1 MQQEWGIADV
11 DFLRLYAVGLALA
24 LLVAFAARILVR
36 APEATG
42 TPVPDR
48 LDEDEAAYLRGG
60 PRLTVE
66 TAIARLI
73 DRGQLQVRATGAL
86 LVTGEACSHEPGAC
100 AIGLIGRD
108 TGGDVGTS
116 LDRAAGT
123 GPVDQTVVRAASRP
137 DAGTTSSVID
147 QVIRSEALSQL
158 RDRLVRKGLLV
169 ETRRAV
175 PRVRHALVPLCLLF
189 AVGAARWVGG
199 VGDGRLDVALTFA
212 LLITALMARTLVDFR
227 PGPTFLGARLLAER
241 DAARVN
247 LRRVH

>member
-1 MQQEWGIADV
+1 MQQQWGIADV

-36 APEATG
+36 APEATS
-42 TPVPDR
+42 TPAQ

-66 TAIARLI
+66 TAIARLV
-73 DRGQLQVRATGAL
+73 DRGQLQVRSTGVLAL
-86 LVTGEACSHEPGAC
+86 T
-100 AIGLIGRD
+100 D
-108 TGGDVGTS
+108 
-116 LDRAAGT
+116 AAGT

-137 DAGTTSSVID
+137 DAGTVSSVID

-199 VGDGRLDVALTFA
+199 VGDGRLDVALTLA
-212 LLITALMARTLVDFR
+212 LVITALMVRTLADIR
-227 PGPTFLGARLLAER
+227 PGPTFLGARLLAEH
-241 DAARVN
+241 DAARVIW
-247 LRRVH
+247 RRVH

>member
-1 MQQEWGIADV
+1 MQQQWGIADF

-36 APEATG
+36 APAPTS
-42 TPVPDR
+42 TPEPGQ

-73 DRGQLQVRATGAL
+73 DRGQLQVRSTGAL
-86 LVTGEACSHEPGAC
+86 LLT
-100 AIGLIGRD
+100 D
-108 TGGDVGTS
+108 
-116 LDRAAGT
+116 AAGT
-123 GPVDQTVVRAASRP
+123 GPVDQTVARAASRP
-137 DAGTTSSVID
+137 DAGTMSSVID

-158 RDRLVRKGLLV
+158 RHRLVRKGLLV

-212 LLITALMARTLVDFR
+212 LLITALMVRTLTDLR
-227 PGPTFLGARLLAER
+227 PGPTFLGARLLAEHE
-241 DAARVN
+241 AARPPRLV
-247 LRRVH
+247 RRRQVH